1 MEDARECSYLFCRQR
16 RRRRR
21 AVDER
26 IWDVLD
32 AFRDT
37 EVVTA
42 AELAD
47 RLGVT
52 SRTVRSLLS
61 RSRRALAD
69 GGARIES
76 KPGTGYI
83 LTITDAEAFADLKEA
98 RGAVDGTPVTAVERR
113 RYLLRLLL
121 TAQDYI
127 KLEVIAQALF
137 VSKKTVAA
145 DLAQVE
151 PILAEH
157 SLLVD
162 RRPYK
167 GVRVIGA
174 ELDIRT
180 CLATVYDPEHSSRFA
195 VDDLEPGVGRAERH
209 VRKVLDAHGI
219 PLADEAVR
227 SVILHV
233 AIATNRVRAGRT
245 ITGEVI
251 ELGQYVTDAELG
263 VADDIL
269 DRLEQDLE
277 LSYPLQERY
286 YLALHFAGR
295 RVLTS
300 PADASD
306 SQSIVEARR
315 VVDGMLRIVDEGFGL
330 GLSGDDEL
338 RASLVQH
345 TIPLLVR
352 LRFQMRM
359 PNQSLER
366 IKQSY
371 PLAYAVA
378 VQACTALARHLGR
391 TVSEDEAGYVALW
404 FALALERR
412 RPEQRRKH
420 VVLVSDADGAA
431 TRLIELQVRERLGD
445 LIESLITVST
455 REPVRAQPDTDLVL
469 TTVALETDPG
479 VPVLDVGPFIDDADI
494 RKIRRMLISEPS
506 TRIDQVFSPELFVPH
521 LDARTPHEAIEV
533 LTQCARTRYD
543 LPAVFLDSVLRR
555 ETLAPTDF
563 GNRVAMPHGE
573 VAMSEETFIAVG
585 VLDEPI
591 RWTRNLVQVVC
602 LVSISTREGKDL
614 QQFYQDLSR
623 YLMSEEHITT
633 LIKSRDF
640 SAIVRSIREITQQPQ
655 EEA

>member
-1 MEDARECSYLFCRQR
+1 M
-16 RRRRR
+16 
-21 AVDER
+21 DER

-32 AFRDT
+32 AFGDT

-52 SRTVRSLLS
+52 SRTVRTLLS

-76 KPGTGYI
+76 KPGTGYT
-83 LTITDAEAFADLKEA
+83 LTITDAEAFADLKET

-137 VSKKTVAA
+137 VSKKTVTA

-151 PILAEH
+151 SILAEH

-180 CLATVYDPEHSSRFA
+180 CLATVYNPERSSGFA
-195 VDDLEPGVGRAERH
+195 VEDLEPGVNRAEHH
-209 VRKVLDAHGI
+209 VREVLDAHDI
-219 PLADEAVR
+219 PASAAVVR
-227 SVILHV
+227 SVILHI
-233 AIATNRVRAGRT
+233 AIATSRVRAGRT
-245 ITGEVI
+245 IEGETAG
-251 ELGQYVTDAELG
+251 LGRYITEAELG
-263 VADDIL
+263 VAGDIL
-269 DRLEQDLE
+269 DRLERDLG
-277 LSYPLQERY
+277 LTYPLQERF

-295 RVLTS
+295 RVLTC

-306 SQSIVEARR
+306 SQSIVEARQ

-330 GLSGDDEL
+330 GLSADDEL

-366 IKQSY
+366 IKQAY

-378 VQACTALARHLGR
+378 VQACTALARHLGG
-391 TVSEDEAGYVALW
+391 TVSEDEAGYIALW

-412 RPEQRRKH
+412 RPEQRRKRL
-420 VVLVSDADGAA
+420 VLVSGADGAA
-431 TRLIELQVRERLGD
+431 TRLIELRLRERLGD

-455 REPVRAQPDTDLVL
+455 REPIRAQPDTDLVL

-479 VPVLDVGPFIDDADI
+479 VPVIEVGPFLDDADI
-494 RKIRRMLISEPS
+494 RRIRRVLVSEPS
-506 TRIDQVFSPELFVPH
+506 TRIDRVFSAELFIPH
-521 LDARTPHEAIEV
+521 LEARTAREAIAA
-533 LTQCARTRYD
+533 LTRLARTRYD

-555 ETLAPTDF
+555 EALAPTDF

-573 VAMSEETFIAVG
+573 VAMSKETFIAVG

-591 RWTRNLVQVVC
+591 RWTRNPVQVVC

-633 LIKSRDF
+633 LIDSRDF
-640 SAIVRSIREITQQPQ
+640 TAIVHSIREITQQPQ
-655 EEA
+655 EEV

>member
-1 MEDARECSYLFCRQR
+1 M
-16 RRRRR
+16 
-21 AVDER
+21 DER

-32 AFRDT
+32 AFQEAD
-37 EVVTA
+37 VVTA
-42 AELAD
+42 DDLAG

-52 SRTVRSLLS
+52 SRTIRNLLS

-76 KPGTGYI
+76 KPGTGYT
-83 LTITDAEAFADLKEA
+83 LTITDADAFADLKDT
-98 RGAVDGTPVTAVERR
+98 RGAVDGTPVTAVERQ

-121 TAQDYI
+121 TARDYI

-137 VSKKTVAA
+137 VSKKTVTA

-151 PILAEH
+151 RILAECN
-157 SLLVD
+157 LLVD

-180 CLATVYDPEHSSRFA
+180 CLATVYNPSDRGPRFA
-195 VDDLEPGVGRAERH
+195 AEDLKPGVGRADRH
-209 VRKVLDAHGI
+209 VHQVLEAHGI
-219 PLADEAVR
+219 PVSEEVVR
-227 SVILHV
+227 SVVLHL

-245 ITGEVI
+245 ITGETTG
-251 ELGQYVTDAELG
+251 LRQYVTDAELD
-263 VADDIL
+263 VAAEIL
-269 DRLEQDLE
+269 DRLERDLA
-277 LSYPLQERY
+277 LTYPLQERY

-295 RVLTS
+295 RVLTC

-306 SQSIVEARR
+306 SQSIVEARQ
-315 VVDGMLRIVDEGFGL
+315 VVDEMLRIVDEGFGL
-330 GLSGDDEL
+330 GLKHDDEL

-359 PNQSLER
+359 PNQSLKR
-366 IKQSY
+366 IKQAY

-431 TRLIELQVRERLGD
+431 TRLIELQLRERLGD
-445 LIESLITVST
+445 LIESLITVGAG
-455 REPVRAQPDTDLVL
+455 EPARPQPDTDLVL
-469 TTVALETDPG
+469 TTLPLDAGAGP
-479 VPVLDVGPFIDDADI
+479 PVLAIGPLLDDADI
-494 RKIRRMLISEPS
+494 RRVRRALTREPS
-506 TRIDQVFSPELFVPH
+506 TRIDQVFSPELFIPH
-521 LDARTPHEAIEV
+521 LDARTPREAIEA
-533 LTQCARTRYD
+533 LTRLARTRHD

-555 ETLAPTDF
+555 EALAPTDF

-591 RWTRNLVQVVC
+591 GWTRNSVQVVC
-602 LVSISTREGKDL
+602 LVSISIREGKDL
-614 QQFYQDLSR
+614 QLFYRDLSK
-623 YLMSEEHITT
+623 YLMSETHITE
-633 LIKSRDF
+633 LITTRDF
-640 SAIVRSIREITQQPQ
+640 STIVRSIREITQQPQ